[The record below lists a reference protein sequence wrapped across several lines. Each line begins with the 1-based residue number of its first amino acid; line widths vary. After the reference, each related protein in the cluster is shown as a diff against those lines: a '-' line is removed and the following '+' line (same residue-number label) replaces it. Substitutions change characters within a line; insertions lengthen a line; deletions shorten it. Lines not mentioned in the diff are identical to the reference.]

1 MYVSLCHLKIK
12 IIMIVNNPRIKKFI
26 SLLFLSVI
34 EELST
39 ALIKKK
45 HIPVVIKK
53 AAPPNS
59 TVSIKNHSYYK
70 KIDNYYQL

>member
-1 MYVSLCHLKIK
+1 
-12 IIMIVNNPRIKKFI
+12 MIVNNPRIKKFI

-39 ALIKKK
+39 ARIKKK

-53 AAPPNS
+53 PAPPNN

-70 KIDNYYQL
+70 KNDNYYQL

>member
-1 MYVSLCHLKIK
+1 MYVSLCHLKIR

-39 ALIKKK
+39 ARIKKK

-53 AAPPNS
+53 PAPPNS